1 MDSMYSTHPSG
12 AFMYSDLKRL
22 FFLLILLTLTFPAV
36 SASGEK
42 LDFGILPVVDVL
54 PLLVG
59 KDKGLF
65 EKQGIDLELISF
77 QSALE
82 RDAAL
87 QAGRLDGYFGDIL
100 NTVLLVQSGEQLKII
115 ATAFH
120 THPQCRMFGIAV
132 SPGSGIT
139 DPAGLQGKDVAISS
153 ATVIE
158 YLLDQ
163 LLAVRNMS
171 PRDVTK
177 LEIKKIPIRLQMLL
191 SGQVTAALLP
201 EPLLTLAET
210 RGAGVVLDDRQ
221 LDTALTVLAVNLKNR
236 PAVIALIP
244 GFLKAYNDA
253 VDLINENPSGFKE
266 LLITKTQFPMAV
278 KDKYQIPV
286 FPARAVPSEADV
298 LAVQEWLMKNGL
310 IKSRIP
316 YFDMVISG
324 RQAR

>member
-1 MDSMYSTHPSG
+1 MNY
-12 AFMYSDLKRL
+12 YLKRL
-22 FFLLILLTLTFPAV
+22 SFLLLFLTLAFPAI
-36 SASGEK
+36 SSSGEK
-42 LDFGILPVVDVL
+42 LEFGILPVVDVL

-59 KDKGLF
+59 REKGLF
-65 EKQGIDLELISF
+65 EKEGIDLELISF

-120 THPQCRMFGIAV
+120 THPEYRMFGIATA
-132 SPGSGIT
+132 PGSGIT
-139 DPAGLQGKDVAISS
+139 DPAGIKGKNVAISS
-153 ATVIE
+153 ATIIE
-158 YLLDQ
+158 YLLDR
-163 LLAVRNMS
+163 LLATRNMS

-210 RGAGVVLDDRQ
+210 HGAGVVLDDRQ

-236 PAVIALIP
+236 PAITALIP
-244 GFLKAYNDA
+244 GFLKAYNAA
-253 VDLINENPSGFKE
+253 VDMINADPMQFKA

-278 KDKYQIPV
+278 KDKYRIPA
-286 FPARAVPSEADV
+286 FPARAVPAEADV
-298 LAVQEWLMKNGL
+298 LAVQEWLLKNGL
-310 IKSRIP
+310 IKSPIP
-316 YFDMVISG
+316 YADMVISG
-324 RQAR
+324 RQTK

>member
-1 MDSMYSTHPSG
+1 M
-12 AFMYSDLKRL
+12 
-22 FFLLILLTLTFPAV
+22 
-36 SASGEK
+36 
-42 LDFGILPVVDVL
+42 PVVDVL

-59 KDKGLF
+59 QEKGLF

-100 NTVLLVQSGEQLKII
+100 NTILLVQSGEQLKII

-120 THPQCRMFGIAV
+120 THPRSRMFGIAIA
-132 SPGSGIT
+132 PGAAIS
-139 DPAGLQGKDVAISS
+139 DPAGLKGKDVAISS

-163 LLAVRNMS
+163 LLATRNMN

-177 LEIKKIPIRLQMLL
+177 QEIKKIPIRLQMLL

-201 EPLLTLAET
+201 EPLLTLAEAH
-210 RGAGVVLDDRQ
+210 GARVVLDDRE
-221 LDTALTVLAVNLKNR
+221 LNTALTVLAVNLKNR
-236 PAVIALIP
+236 PAVSALIP
-244 GFLKAYNDA
+244 GFLKAYDAA
-253 VDLINENPSGFKE
+253 VDLINANPSAFKE

-278 KDKYQIPV
+278 KDRYPVPV
-286 FPARAVPSEADV
+286 FPARALPAEADV
-298 LAVQEWLMKNGL
+298 QAVQEWLLKNGL
-310 IKSRIP
+310 IKTAISYP
-316 YFDMVISG
+316 DMVISG
-324 RQAR
+324 R

>member
-1 MDSMYSTHPSG
+1 MNNC
-12 AFMYSDLKRL
+12 LKRL
-22 FFLLILLTLTFPAV
+22 SLLLVLLTLAFPTV
-36 SASGEK
+36 SFPGEK
-42 LDFGILPVVDVL
+42 LVFGILPVVDVL
-54 PLLVG
+54 PLLAG
-59 KDKGLF
+59 QEKGLF
-65 EKQGIDLELISF
+65 EKEGIDLELISF

-87 QAGRLDGYFGDIL
+87 QAGRLGGYFGDIL

-132 SPGSGIT
+132 APGSGIT
-139 DPAGLQGKDVAISS
+139 GPAGIQGKNVAISS

-163 LLAVRNMS
+163 LLSTRNMS
-171 PRDVTK
+171 PKDVTK

-210 RGAGVVLDDRQ
+210 HGAIIVLDDRQ

-236 PAVIALIP
+236 PAITALIP
-244 GFLKAYNDA
+244 GFLKAYNAA
-253 VDLINENPSGFKE
+253 VDLINENPSALKA
-266 LLITKTQFPMAV
+266 LLISKTQFPMAV
-278 KDKYQIPV
+278 KDKYRIPV
-286 FPARAVPSEADV
+286 FPARAVPAEVDV

-310 IKSRIP
+310 IKSPIP
-316 YFDMVISG
+316 YVDMVISG
-324 RQAR
+324 RQTK

>member
-1 MDSMYSTHPSG
+1 MKPKYGNILSFWP
-12 AFMYSDLKRL
+12 L
-22 FFLLILLTLTFPAV
+22 LLILAFPAI
-36 SASGEK
+36 SSPGEK
-42 LDFGILPVVDVL
+42 LAFGILPVVDVL

-59 KDKGLF
+59 QEKGLF

-100 NTVLLVQSGEQLKII
+100 NTVLLVRSGERLKII

-132 SPGSGIT
+132 APGSGIT
-139 DPAGLQGKDVAISS
+139 DPAGIKGKDVAISS

-163 LLAVRNMS
+163 LLATRNMGT
-171 PRDVTK
+171 RDVTK
-177 LEIKKIPIRLQMLL
+177 VDIKKIPIRLQMLL

-210 RGAGVVLDDRQ
+210 RGASIVLDDRK
-221 LDTALTVLAVNLKNR
+221 LNTALTVLAVNLKNR
-236 PAVIALIP
+236 PAATALIP
-244 GFLKAYNDA
+244 GFLKAYDAA
-253 VDLINENPSGFKE
+253 VDLINANPSAFKE
-266 LLITKTQFPMAV
+266 LLITKTQFPLAV
-278 KDKYQIPV
+278 KDSYPVPV
-286 FPARAVPSEADV
+286 FPARAVPAEADV
-298 LAVQEWLMKNGL
+298 QAVQEWLLKNGL
-310 IKSRIP
+310 IKTRIP
-316 YFDMVISG
+316 YADMVISG
-324 RQAR
+324 GKTL

>member
-1 MDSMYSTHPSG
+1 MKPKCTNGLS
-12 AFMYSDLKRL
+12 
-22 FFLLILLTLTFPAV
+22 FLLILLIMAFPAI
-36 SASGEK
+36 SSSGEK
-42 LDFGILPVVDVL
+42 LGFGILPVVDVL

-59 KDKGLF
+59 QEKGLF
-65 EKQGIDLELISF
+65 EKEGIDLELISF

-132 SPGSGIT
+132 APGSGIT
-139 DPAGLQGKDVAISS
+139 DPAGIKGKDVAISS

-163 LLAVRNMS
+163 LLATRNMGT
-171 PRDVTK
+171 RDVTK
-177 LEIKKIPIRLQMLL
+177 VDIKKIPIRLQMLL

-210 RGAGVVLDDRQ
+210 HGASIVLDDRK
-221 LDTALTVLAVNLKNR
+221 LNTALTVLAVNLKNR
-236 PAVIALIP
+236 PAATTLIP
-244 GFLKAYNDA
+244 GFLKAYDAA
-253 VDLINENPSGFKE
+253 VDLINANPSAFKE
-266 LLITKTQFPMAV
+266 LLITKTQFPLAV
-278 KDKYQIPV
+278 KDSYPVPV
-286 FPARAVPSEADV
+286 FPARAVPAEADV
-298 LAVQEWLMKNGL
+298 QAVQEWLLKNGL
-310 IKSRIP
+310 IKTRIP
-316 YFDMVISG
+316 YADMVISG
-324 RQAR
+324 GKTL

>member
-1 MDSMYSTHPSG
+1 MKIKFINNLS
-12 AFMYSDLKRL
+12 FL
-22 FFLLILLTLTFPAV
+22 FILLILAFPSV
-36 SASGEK
+36 SSSREK
-42 LDFGILPVVDVL
+42 LAFGILPVVDVL

-59 KDKGLF
+59 QEKGFF
-65 EKQGIDLELISF
+65 EKQGIELELISF

-100 NTVLLVQSGEQLKII
+100 NTVLLVQNGEQLKII

-120 THPQCRMFGIAV
+120 TQPQSRMFGIAV
-132 SPGSGIT
+132 APGSAIS
-139 DPAGLQGKDVAISS
+139 DPAGLTGKDVAISS

-163 LLAVRNMS
+163 LLATRNMI

-177 LEIKKIPIRLQMLL
+177 QEIKKIPIRLQMLL

-210 RGAGVVLDDRQ
+210 HGARVVLDDRE
-221 LDTALTVLAVNLKNR
+221 LNMALTVLAVNLKKR
-236 PAVIALIP
+236 PDISTLIP
-244 GFLKAYNDA
+244 GFLKAYDA
-253 VDLINENPSGFKE
+253 SVDLINENPSAFKE

-278 KDKYQIPV
+278 KDKYPVPV
-286 FPARAVPSEADV
+286 FPARALPAEADV
-298 LAVQEWLMKNGL
+298 QAVQEWLLKNGL
-310 IKSRIP
+310 INTRVP
-316 YFDMVISG
+316 YADMVISS
-324 RQAR
+324 R

>member
-1 MDSMYSTHPSG
+1 MNAKHTN
-12 AFMYSDLKRL
+12 RL
-22 FFLLILLTLTFPAV
+22 SFFLILLTLAFPAI
-36 SASGEK
+36 SSPGEK
-42 LDFGILPVVDVL
+42 LGFGILPVVDVL
-54 PLLVG
+54 PLLAG
-59 KDKGLF
+59 QEKGLF
-65 EKQGIDLELISF
+65 EKEGIDLELISF

-132 SPGSGIT
+132 APGSGIT
-139 DPAGLQGKDVAISS
+139 DPAGIKGKDVAISS

-163 LLAVRNMS
+163 LLATRNMS

-191 SGQVTAALLP
+191 SGQVAAALLP

-210 RGAGVVLDDRQ
+210 HGASIVLDDRK
-221 LDTALTVLAVNLKNR
+221 LNMALTVLAVNLKNR
-236 PAVIALIP
+236 PTISALIP
-244 GFLKAYNDA
+244 KFLKAYNAA
-253 VDLINENPSGFKE
+253 VDLINENPLLFKE
-266 LLITKTQFPMAV
+266 LLIAKTQFPMAV

-286 FPARAVPSEADV
+286 FPARALPAETDV
-298 LAVQEWLMKNGL
+298 QAVQEWLLKNSL
-310 IKSRIP
+310 IKTRIP
-316 YFDMVISG
+316 YADMVISG
-324 RQAR
+324 RKTL

>member
-1 MDSMYSTHPSG
+1 MMNNYS
-12 AFMYSDLKRL
+12 KRL
-22 FFLLILLTLTFPAV
+22 TFLIILLTLAFPGV
-36 SASGEK
+36 SFPGEK
-42 LDFGILPVVDVL
+42 LGFGILPVVDVL

-59 KDKGLF
+59 QEKGLF
-65 EKQGIDLELISF
+65 EKEGIDLELISF

-132 SPGSGIT
+132 APGSGIT
-139 DPAGLQGKDVAISS
+139 DPAGIRGKDVAISS

-163 LLAVRNMS
+163 LLGTRNMS
-171 PRDVTK
+171 PKDVIK
-177 LEIKKIPIRLQMLL
+177 QEIKKIPIRLQMLL
-191 SGQVTAALLP
+191 SGQVSAALLP
-201 EPLLTLAET
+201 EPLLTLAEAH
-210 RGAGVVLDDRQ
+210 GATVVLDDRE
-221 LDTALTVLAVNLKNR
+221 LNTALTVLAVNLKNR
-236 PAVIALIP
+236 PTISARIP
-244 GFLKAYNDA
+244 GFLKAYNAA
-253 VDLINENPSGFKE
+253 VDLINTNPSLFKE

-286 FPARAVPSEADV
+286 FPAHALPAEADV
-298 LAVQEWLMKNGL
+298 LAVQDWLLKNSL
-310 IKSRIP
+310 IKMRIP
-316 YFDMVISG
+316 YADMVITI
-324 RQAR
+324 R

>member
-1 MDSMYSTHPSG
+1 VPLNLSRYIKFISNVS
-12 AFMYSDLKRL
+12 SL
-22 FFLLILLTLTFPAV
+22 FILLILAFPGI
-36 SASGEK
+36 SSSGEK
-42 LDFGILPVVDVL
+42 LTFGILPVVDVL
-54 PLLVG
+54 PLLAG
-59 KDKGLF
+59 QEKGLF

-100 NTVLLVQSGEQLKII
+100 NTILLVQSGEQLKII

-120 THPQCRMFGIAV
+120 THPRSRMFGIATT
-132 SPGSGIT
+132 PGAAISG
-139 DPAGLQGKDVAISS
+139 PAGLTGKDVAISS

-163 LLAVRNMS
+163 LLATRNMN

-177 LEIKKIPIRLQMLL
+177 QEIKKIPIRLQMLL

-210 RGAGVVLDDRQ
+210 HGARVVLDDRE
-221 LDTALTVLAVNLKNR
+221 LNTALTVLAVNLKNR
-236 PAVIALIP
+236 PAIRALIP
-244 GFLKAYNDA
+244 GFLAAYDAA
-253 VDLINENPSGFKE
+253 VDLINANPSAFKE

-278 KDKYQIPV
+278 KDKYPVPV
-286 FPARAVPSEADV
+286 FPARALPAEADV
-298 LAVQEWLMKNGL
+298 QAVQAWLLKTGL
-310 IKSRIP
+310 IKTAIP
-316 YFDMVISG
+316 YPDLVISG
-324 RQAR
+324 R

>member
-1 MDSMYSTHPSG
+1 MKIKFIYNLS
-12 AFMYSDLKRL
+12 FL
-22 FFLLILLTLTFPAV
+22 FILLILAFPGV
-36 SASGEK
+36 SSSGEK
-42 LDFGILPVVDVL
+42 LVFGILPVVDVL

-59 KDKGLF
+59 QEKGLF

-100 NTVLLVQSGEQLKII
+100 NTILLVRSGEQLKII

-120 THPQCRMFGIAV
+120 THPQSRMFGIAV
-132 SPGSGIT
+132 APGSGIS
-139 DPAGLQGKDVAISS
+139 DPDGIKGKDVAISS

-163 LLAVRNMS
+163 LLGTRNMS

-177 LEIKKIPIRLQMLL
+177 QEIKKIPIRLQMLL

-210 RGAGVVLDDRQ
+210 HGARVILDDRK
-221 LDTALTVLAVNLKNR
+221 LNTALTVLAINLKNR
-236 PAVIALIP
+236 PAIRTLIP
-244 GFLKAYNDA
+244 EFLKAYDAA
-253 VDLINENPSGFKE
+253 VDLINENPSAYKE
-266 LLITKTQFPMAV
+266 LLIAKTQFPLAV
-278 KDKYQIPV
+278 KDKYPVPV
-286 FPARAVPSEADV
+286 FPARALPAEADV
-298 LAVQEWLMKNGL
+298 QAVQEWLLKNGL
-310 IKSRIP
+310 IKARIP
-316 YFDMVISG
+316 YPDMVISS
-324 RQAR
+324 R

>member
-1 MDSMYSTHPSG
+1 MNNY
-12 AFMYSDLKRL
+12 LKRL
-22 FFLLILLTLTFPAV
+22 SFLLILLTLAFPAV
-36 SASGEK
+36 SSSGEK
-42 LDFGILPVVDVL
+42 LGFGILPVVDVL

-59 KDKGLF
+59 QEKGLF
-65 EKQGIDLELISF
+65 EKEGIDLELISF

-132 SPGSGIT
+132 APGSGIT
-139 DPAGLQGKDVAISS
+139 DPAGIQGKDVAISS

-163 LLAVRNMS
+163 LLGTRNMS

-177 LEIKKIPIRLQMLL
+177 QEIKKIPIRLQMLL

-210 RGAGVVLDDRQ
+210 HGASVVLDDRK
-221 LDTALTVLAVNLKNR
+221 LNTALTVLAVNLKNR
-236 PAVIALIP
+236 PAISALIP
-244 GFLKAYNDA
+244 GFLKAYDAA
-253 VDLINENPSGFKE
+253 VDLINENPSAFKE

-278 KDKYQIPV
+278 KDKYRSR
-286 FPARAVPSEADV
+286 FFRPAPLPAEADV
-298 LAVQEWLMKNGL
+298 LAVQEWLLKNGL
-310 IKSRIP
+310 IKTRIP
-316 YFDMVISG
+316 YADMVISG
-324 RQAR
+324 RSEQR